1 MVGVTSAGPFISRGP
16 PPARRPHRDPVPS
29 INVQL
34 CPCSRSGESSCPL
47 STAFVA
53 NFSRRSWG
61 ATSSQVG
68 VGGHLHYGLGPIRR
82 NLRQMAPTLLC
93 GEHGTT
99 KGCSCCFG
107 PVQFARARRVVRGAI
122 RLVNVR
128 GAVECVTPR
137 CPFYGRT
144 INRDVASGK
153 DLLSRLT
160 STDLR
165 NVWVGWH
172 QVVI

>member
-1 MVGVTSAGPFISRGP
+1 MVGVRGAESSTSRGP
-16 PPARRPHRDPVPS
+16 PLAKPLHHNAVPFTA
-29 INVQL
+29 VL
-34 CPCSRSGESSCPL
+34 LYPCSRSGESSCPL
-47 STAFVA
+47 IVAFVA
-53 NFSRRSWG
+53 NFTRRSWG

-68 VGGHLHYGLGPIRR
+68 VGGHLHYGLGPVRR
-82 NLRQMAPTLLC
+82 HLRQMAPTLLC

-107 PVQFARARRVVRGAI
+107 PVQFARARRVVRDTV
-122 RLVNVR
+122 RLVSVR

-144 INRDVASGK
+144 INRDVASSK

-165 NVWVGWH
+165 NVWVG
-172 QVVI
+172 IRL